1 MTLKSL
7 EKFGVASLSAVLLIT
22 ALTGCG
28 MDSSQ
33 YPNGN
38 LVLYSGRSESLIA
51 PLIEQFRTTFGI
63 DVQVR
68 YGNTA
73 ELAATLL
80 EEGENSPAD
89 LFFAQDPGGLG
100 AVASEGMLAE
110 LPETIL
116 DLVDQRF
123 RSPDNLWIGVS
134 GRARVIAYN
143 TENLSPE
150 DLPNDL
156 KGFTDPKWK
165 GRIGLPPTNSSFQT
179 MVTAMRYTWG
189 EEATREWLEGI
200 LANDPEF
207 YEKNTPTV
215 AAVGAGEV
223 EVGFVNHYYLYRFL
237 KEEGESFPARNYFL
251 PSGGPGSLV
260 MAAGIGRLATSENAA
275 NALSFIEFLLSTE
288 AQIYFAE
295 ETFEYPLIPGIEI
308 REGLIPLSELNVI
321 DIDLADL
328 ADLKG
333 TIELLQDVGMLP

>member
-1 MTLKSL
+1 MRPLK
-7 EKFGVASLSAVLLIT
+7 FCIASLVVAFV
-22 ALTGCG
+22 AAGCG

-100 AVASEGMLAE
+100 AVAKEGILAE
-110 LPETIL
+110 LPKTIL

-143 TENLSPE
+143 TETLSPE

-156 KGFTDPKWK
+156 KGFSDPKWK

-179 MVTAMRYTWG
+179 MVTAMRYSWG

-200 LANDPEF
+200 MANDPEF

-223 EVGFVNHYYLYRFL
+223 DVGFVNHYYLYRFL

-260 MAAGIGRLATSENAA
+260 MAAGIGRLATSENTD
-275 NALSFIEFLLSTE
+275 NALKFIEYLLSTE
-288 AQIYFAE
+288 AQTYFAE
-295 ETFEYPLIPGIEI
+295 ETFEYPLVPGIEI
-308 REGLIPLSELNVI
+308 NEGLIPLADLIVI

-333 TIELLQDVGMLP
+333 TIELLKAVGMLP